1 MRFPTGIGFGFRY
14 GKGLCL
20 LLLQNALGVRAMDGL
35 HTWIYIYAHLCV
47 RDFSFPFVTFQVS
60 RDFDVKFE
68 KWEEEEDL
76 SGGWDFLVMIVT
88 CFRAILMIFSFA
100 RKRVFNLIF

>member
-1 MRFPTGIGFGFRY
+1 M
-14 GKGLCL
+14 
-20 LLLQNALGVRAMDGL
+20 
-35 HTWIYIYAHLCV
+35 
-47 RDFSFPFVTFQVS
+47 
-60 RDFDVKFE
+60 KFE

-100 RKRVFNLIF
+100 RENACSI